1 MWLLKL
7 VPMHVII
14 GLILILG
21 LWVLYR
27 LIFKKEVKLSKLLS
41 KKLKKFV
48 KKFKEV
54 DKREQYANF
63 LRSKKYLDF
72 YEKYG
77 LLSKRSKKEIESNLL
92 TCGYEN
98 AEGYIINFFKEM
110 HWIVLAIII
119 IGATNIILTGLIWIM
134 VNEVLM
140 ITTILTGV
148 LVIVASLFILAPL
161 VLKAQVKDLK
171 KKFIVNLEEDY
182 PKLFE
187 HLYFYYV
194 DTDRQ
199 LLLGDVLKKMTNN
212 IGPEMTLLVKN
223 LISDGKNSEEK
234 ALSNASTRY
243 HDSVKIVNLLGKMS
257 RCIGGASLGGE
268 ELQSLYNQMIAEEDI
283 KRELSEERRNEIFQ
297 LIMMGGIMSMFL
309 SQIVGLL
316 IEMIKE
322 VNLK

>member
-7 VPMHVII
+7 VPMYVII

-41 KKLKKFV
+41 KKIKKFV

-140 ITTILTGV
+140 ITTILTVV

-171 KKFIVNLEEDY
+171 KKLTLQNFNGLMKKGLIPETLLTEQKIFIFNKFLKTYCKKNEYFILNNKNYEFCSTFLEEDE
-182 PKLFE
+182 FNI
-187 HLYFYYV
+187 FNI
-194 DTDRQ
+194 
-199 LLLGDVLKKMTNN
+199 NN
-212 IGPEMTLLVKN
+212 GI
-223 LISDGKNSEEK
+223 I
-234 ALSNASTRY
+234 Y
-243 HDSVKIVNLLGKMS
+243 I
-257 RCIGGASLGGE
+257 
-268 ELQSLYNQMIAEEDI
+268 LQSQWEKIYKKVQ
-283 KRELSEERRNEIFQ
+283 KT
-297 LIMMGGIMSMFL
+297 
-309 SQIVGLL
+309 
-316 IEMIKE
+316 
-322 VNLK
+322 

>member
-1 MWLLKL
+1 
-7 VPMHVII
+7 
-14 GLILILG
+14 
-21 LWVLYR
+21 
-27 LIFKKEVKLSKLLS
+27 
-41 KKLKKFV
+41 
-48 KKFKEV
+48 
-54 DKREQYANF
+54 
-63 LRSKKYLDF
+63 
-72 YEKYG
+72 
-77 LLSKRSKKEIESNLL
+77 
-92 TCGYEN
+92 
-98 AEGYIINFFKEM
+98 
-110 HWIVLAIII
+110 
-119 IGATNIILTGLIWIM
+119 
-134 VNEVLM
+134 M

-223 LISDGKNSEEK
+223 LISDSKNSEEK